1 MQPPSGCQPWSPM
14 SPSHGPRILL
24 IGMMGS
30 GKSSV
35 GRALAER
42 TGWPFLDN
50 DALVERATGQTACQL
65 LATDGEAR
73 LREAESAALAEGLAV
88 EPPAIIG
95 VAGGVLLAARDRRR
109 IGDGGFVA
117 WLRASPEIL
126 AGRAAGAEHRPW
138 LDGDAIGWFR
148 QTIAARGPLYASVSD
163 IEIDTGTTTPA
174 QAADAIVTGLASVP
188 LAP

>member
-1 MQPPSGCQPWSPM
+1 M
-14 SPSHGPRILL
+14 SEADAPRVLL

-35 GRALAER
+35 GRALADR

-50 DALVERATGQTACQL
+50 DALVERATGRTARQL
-65 LATDGEAR
+65 LATRGEAT
-73 LREAESAALAEGLAV
+73 LREAESAALAEGLAL

-95 VAGGVLLAARDRRR
+95 VAGGVLLDPGDRER
-109 IGDGGFVA
+109 IDDGGFVV
-117 WLRASPEIL
+117 WLHASPGVL

-148 QTIAARGPLYASVSD
+148 QTIDERGPLYASVSD
-163 IEIDTGTTTPA
+163 IDIDTGGTTPA
-174 QAADAIVTGLASVP
+174 QAAEAIVARLASVP
-188 LAP
+188 SAP